1 MMKKIRFSSI
11 ENNKNTLEKRDY
23 RLLLVEDNELNQEI
37 ATELLEEQGYK
48 VEVADNGQ
56 LAVKTL
62 IEKGE
67 GYYDLILISIQ
78 MPVLNGYE
86 ATREIRSLENK
97 NLANIPILAITA
109 NAFEEDRKQALNCGM
124 NEHIAKPI
132 YIEHVNKIIMSVL
145 MNR

>member
-1 MMKKIRFSSI
+1 M
-11 ENNKNTLEKRDY
+11 
-23 RLLLVEDNELNQEI
+23 
-37 ATELLEEQGYK
+37 
-48 VEVADNGQ
+48 
-56 LAVKTL
+56 
-62 IEKGE
+62 
-67 GYYDLILISIQ
+67 ILMDIK

-97 NLANIPILAITA
+97 NLANIPILAMTA

-132 YIEHVNKIIMSVL
+132 NIEHVNKIIMSVL